1 MSENSIY
8 IDEKT
13 GNAIFAKKKENGSY
27 SFYGTRKNDDGS
39 FCINE
44 LEPINDIFDYIDS
57 ERKAGRVNGCI
68 VGIKFL
74 DNSVIELD

>member
-39 FCINE
+39 FFINE
-44 LEPINDIFDYIDS
+44 LEPINDIFDYIEQNDIDVKILS
-57 ERKAGRVNGCI
+57 KKDASVGGKNG
-68 VGIKFL
+68 K
-74 DNSVIELD
+74 

>member
-44 LEPINDIFDYIDS
+44 LEPINDIFDYIEQNDIDVKILS
-57 ERKAGRVNGCI
+57 KKYASVGGKNG
-68 VGIKFL
+68 K
-74 DNSVIELD
+74 

>member
-27 SFYGTRKNDDGS
+27 SFYETRKNDDGS

-44 LEPINDIFDYIDS
+44 LEPINDIFDYIEQNDIDVKILS
-57 ERKAGRVNGCI
+57 KKDASVGGKNG
-68 VGIKFL
+68 K
-74 DNSVIELD
+74 

>member
-44 LEPINDIFDYIDS
+44 LEPINDIFDYIEQNDIDVKIFS
-57 ERKAGRVNGCI
+57 KKDASVGGKNG
-68 VGIKFL
+68 K
-74 DNSVIELD
+74 

>member
-27 SFYGTRKNDDGS
+27 SFYGTRKNHDGS

-44 LEPINDIFDYIDS
+44 LEPINDIFDYIEQNDIDVKILS
-57 ERKAGRVNGCI
+57 KKDASVGGKNG
-68 VGIKFL
+68 K
-74 DNSVIELD
+74 

>member
-1 MSENSIY
+1 MSEKIDNVY

-44 LEPINDIFDYIDS
+44 LEPINDIFDYIEQNDIDVKILS
-57 ERKAGRVNGCI
+57 KKDVSVGGKNG
-68 VGIKFL
+68 K
-74 DNSVIELD
+74 

>member
-27 SFYGTRKNDDGS
+27 SFYETRKNDDGS

-44 LEPINDIFDYIDS
+44 LEPINDIFDYIEQNDIDVKIFS
-57 ERKAGRVNGCI
+57 KKDASVGGKNG
-68 VGIKFL
+68 K
-74 DNSVIELD
+74 

>member
-44 LEPINDIFDYIDS
+44 LEPINYIFDYIEQNDIDVKILS
-57 ERKAGRVNGCI
+57 KKDAS
-68 VGIKFL
+68 VGGKKL
-74 DNSVIELD
+74 

>member
-39 FCINE
+39 FCIN
-44 LEPINDIFDYIDS
+44 
-57 ERKAGRVNGCI
+57 
-68 VGIKFL
+68 
-74 DNSVIELD
+74 

>member
-13 GNAIFAKKKENGSY
+13 CNAIFAKKKENGSY

-44 LEPINDIFDYIDS
+44 LEPINDIFDYIEQNDIDVKILS
-57 ERKAGRVNGCI
+57 KKDASVGGKNG
-68 VGIKFL
+68 K
-74 DNSVIELD
+74 

>member
-1 MSENSIY
+1 MSEKIDNVY

-44 LEPINDIFDYIDS
+44 LKPINDIFDYIEKNKIDVKILS
-57 ERKAGRVNGCI
+57 KKDASVGGKNG
-68 VGIKFL
+68 K
-74 DNSVIELD
+74 

>member
-27 SFYGTRKNDDGS
+27 SFYGTRKNADGS

-44 LEPINDIFDYIDS
+44 LEPINDIFDYIEQNDIDVKILS
-57 ERKAGRVNGCI
+57 KKDASVGGKNG
-68 VGIKFL
+68 K
-74 DNSVIELD
+74 

>member
-44 LEPINDIFDYIDS
+44 LEPINDIFDYIEQNDIDVKILS
-57 ERKAGRVNGCI
+57 KKDVSVGGKNG
-68 VGIKFL
+68 K
-74 DNSVIELD
+74 

>member
-27 SFYGTRKNDDGS
+27 SFYGTSKNDDGS

-44 LEPINDIFDYIDS
+44 LEPINDIFDYIEQNDIDVKILS
-57 ERKAGRVNGCI
+57 KKDASVGGKNG
-68 VGIKFL
+68 K
-74 DNSVIELD
+74 

>member
-13 GNAIFAKKKENGSY
+13 GNAIFTKKKENGSY

-44 LEPINDIFDYIDS
+44 LEPINDIFDYIEQNDIDVKILS
-57 ERKAGRVNGCI
+57 KKGASVGGKNG
-68 VGIKFL
+68 K
-74 DNSVIELD
+74 

>member
-27 SFYGTRKNDDGS
+27 SFYVTRKNDDGC

-44 LEPINDIFDYIDS
+44 LEPINDIFDYIEQNDIDVKILS
-57 ERKAGRVNGCI
+57 KKDAI
-68 VGIKFL
+68 VGGK
-74 DNSVIELD
+74 NGK

>member
-44 LEPINDIFDYIDS
+44 LEPINDIFDYIEQNDIDVKILS
-57 ERKAGRVNGCI
+57 KKDAI
-68 VGIKFL
+68 VGGK
-74 DNSVIELD
+74 NGK

>member
-27 SFYGTRKNDDGS
+27 SFYETRKNDDGS

-44 LEPINDIFDYIDS
+44 LEPINDIFDYIEQNDIDVKIFS
-57 ERKAGRVNGCI
+57 KKDASVGGKNRK
-68 VGIKFL
+68 
-74 DNSVIELD
+74 

>member
-44 LEPINDIFDYIDS
+44 LEPINDIFDYIEQNDIDVKILS
-57 ERKAGRVNGCI
+57 KKDVS
-68 VGIKFL
+68 VGVKK
-74 DNSVIELD
+74 

>member
-27 SFYGTRKNDDGS
+27 SFYETRKNDDGS

-44 LEPINDIFDYIDS
+44 LEPINDIFDYIEQNDIDVKIFS
-57 ERKAGRVNGCI
+57 KKEASVGGKNG
-68 VGIKFL
+68 K
-74 DNSVIELD
+74 

>member
-27 SFYGTRKNDDGS
+27 SFYGTKKDDDGS

-44 LEPINDIFDYIDS
+44 LEPINDIFDYIEQNDIDVKILS
-57 ERKAGRVNGCI
+57 KKDASVGGKNG
-68 VGIKFL
+68 K
-74 DNSVIELD
+74 